1 MTPKTIDDLVGE
13 ELRDPEFAREYAEA
27 KEEWSLA
34 IRLARLRRER
44 GLTQEQLAEMVG
56 TRQQNIARIEDPDY
70 SGHSLSLLRRV
81 ARALGMVVHVEF
93 IPAEEVIAREL
104 SKAKKPASAP
114 TAYRR
119 RKSVIGTKK
128 AMAVREARPD

>member
-1 MTPKTIDDLVGE
+1 MTPGTLDELIRG

-27 KEEWSLA
+27 KEEWMLA
-34 IRLARLRRER
+34 IQLARLRRER

-56 TRQQNIARIEDPDY
+56 TRQQNIARIENPDY

-93 IPAEEVIAREL
+93 IPAEQVVAREL
-104 SKAKKPASAP
+104 GDDARPKS
-114 TAYRR
+114 TTYRR
-119 RKSVIGTKK
+119 RKSTVGTKK
-128 AMAVREARPD
+128 AMAVRETPPD